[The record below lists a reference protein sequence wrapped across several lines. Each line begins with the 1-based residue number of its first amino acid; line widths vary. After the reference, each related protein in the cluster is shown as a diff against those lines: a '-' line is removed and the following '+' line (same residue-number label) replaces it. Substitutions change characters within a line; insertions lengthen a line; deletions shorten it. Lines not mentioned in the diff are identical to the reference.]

1 MKMNFTHALQ
11 FRSPLIFGVCL
22 AFTPVRIFAQEIYHR
37 ALEPT
42 YSQQELD
49 RLFQQVAAIFPERI
63 PPELRVLDDQPPTC
77 ATMLVMDA
85 RRHLENFRPQQQ
97 ALLLKLLT
105 RPALELAVLSP
116 SGKFK
121 IHYDVSGG
129 NAVPA
134 ADLDGSGVPDF
145 VEAVSQALDE
155 SYDLQVNELGYDPAP
170 DDNGIDGP
178 EYDVFLENLGRG
190 LYGFTQGETRI
201 SETQNN
207 YTSFIVMDNDFN
219 NNHFTTGVDGAR
231 VTAAHEYFHA
241 IQFGYRIFAN
251 EDEKF
256 YYELC
261 STWMEDVAY
270 DDINDY
276 FQYLPSY
283 FGRTDVP
290 FNLFT
295 GTASTYGR
303 ALWNHFL
310 VKHFDNIDLVR
321 RSWEIM
327 RSGELAIFAVDRSL
341 IENGSR
347 FKNAFAEFA
356 FWNYF
361 TGSRADAARYYEE
374 GAQYPEIR
382 LSGNFFI
389 DSDTTIVDSSLAL
402 TTKYFKFTTARAG
415 EYAITGAVDD
425 PANWNFGAV
434 INGTGVDDLHLFNI
448 QNGQNLGFLPEFTE
462 IVVMPINQL
471 VLDRDNLPQLNVRYA
486 RFQFSLVRGSISGGE
501 PRGITNIFPNPFI
514 IGNHSR
520 VFFEFDPANTSNL
533 EARILDSNGRV
544 LKTVKFRDGDP
555 SLNQSFFAWNPA
567 ADLGSSLASGIYLF
581 VLKQDS
587 FVDVR
592 KFAIVHK

>member
-1 MKMNFTHALQ
+1 MKMNLNYALP
-11 FRSPLIFGVCL
+11 FRLLLILGAAL
-22 AFTPVRIFAQEIYHR
+22 SPVRIFAQEIRHR

-42 YSQQELD
+42 YSQQELNN
-49 RLFQQVAAIFPERI
+49 LFQQVAAIFPQRI
-63 PPELRVLDDQPPTC
+63 SPEIRVLDAEPPTC
-77 ATMLVMDA
+77 ATMLLMDA
-85 RRHLENFRPQQQ
+85 RRHLENFSPQQR
-97 ALLLKLLT
+97 ALLLKLLA
-105 RPALELAVLSP
+105 RPILPLSILSP

-145 VEAVSQALDE
+145 VEAVGQALDE

-170 DDNGIDGP
+170 DDNGIAGP
-178 EYDVFLENLGRG
+178 EYDVYLENLGRG

-201 SETQNN
+201 SVTQNN
-207 YTSFIVMDNDFN
+207 YTSYIVMDNDFN
-219 NNHFTTGVDGAR
+219 NNHFTTGVNGAR

-241 IQFGYRIFAN
+241 IQFGYRIFDN
-251 EDEKF
+251 DDEPF

-276 FQYLPSY
+276 FQYLPSF
-283 FGRTDVP
+283 FGRTDIP
-290 FNLFT
+290 FNHFT
-295 GTASTYGR
+295 GTAHTYGR

-310 VKHFDNIDLVR
+310 VKRFDDIDLVR

-327 RSGELAIFAVDRSL
+327 RSGELAVAAIDRSL
-341 IENGSR
+341 IEKGSR
-347 FKNAFAEFA
+347 LKNAFAEFA

-361 TGSRADAARYYEE
+361 TGPNRADAARYYEE

-382 LSGNFFI
+382 FSGNFLI
-389 DSDTTIVDSSLAL
+389 ASDTTIVDSSLAL
-402 TTKYFKFTTARAG
+402 TTKYFKFTTTRAG

-425 PANWNFGAV
+425 PANWSFGAV

-462 IVVMPINQL
+462 IVVTPINQL
-471 VLDRDNLPQLNVRYA
+471 VLDGDNLPQLNVRYA
-486 RFQFSLVRGSISGGE
+486 RFQFNLVRGSIGGE
-501 PRGITNIFPNPFI
+501 SRGITNIFPNPFI

-520 VFFEFDPANTSNL
+520 VFFEFAPANTSNL

-555 SLNQSFFAWNPA
+555 SLNQSFFAWDPA
-567 ADLGSSLASGIYLF
+567 ANLGSTLASGIYLF

-592 KFAIVHK
+592 KFAIVRK